1 MTNIFKIIREIDY
14 SKLVNSDNYYIQL
27 LSAVKNKEESV
38 LDKLVNS
45 NDYFSIMTVIDAGVH
60 IKIYK
65 REKDLEIIKKRNRKK
80 EREI

>member
-1 MTNIFKIIREIDY
+1 MIGYIYIFKWED
-14 SKLVNSDNYYIQL
+14 D
-27 LSAVKNKEESV
+27 
-38 LDKLVNS
+38 
-45 NDYFSIMTVIDAGVH
+45 H